1 MAKRSVLQP
10 VVSPRKA
17 AAPDAELIPAA
28 DPQPGPDRGEGVH
41 PALLRHR
48 AMRALKAEGPPSDL
62 ARYLRSDHVDR
73 EMRDLIADLIEP
85 DAMTTATFKLRWAP
99 ITLAAA
105 RPVVLDWQS
114 RSDGVDVPGI
124 VLSVWLDAR
133 ESGMSDKEALH
144 IIKQKTGL
152 GRTVALEYK
161 KDLKGID
168 IGKPKPVGAFR

>member
-1 MAKRSVLQP
+1 MAKRAVLQS
-10 VVSPRKA
+10 VISPPKA
-17 AAPDAELIPAA
+17 AEAGPISAV
-28 DPQPGPDRGEGVH
+28 DPQPGPDGGEGVH

-62 ARYLRSDHVDR
+62 ARYLRSDHVDL
-73 EMRDLIADLIEP
+73 EMRELIADLIEP
-85 DAMTTATFKLRWAP
+85 DAMTTAAFKLRWAP
-99 ITLAAA
+99 ITLAAV

-114 RSDGVDVPGI
+114 RSDDVDVPGI
-124 VLSVWLDAR
+124 VLSAWLEAR
-133 ESGMSDKEALH
+133 ETGMSDREVLR

-161 KDLKGID
+161 QSLKGID